1 MAAGNNQIVKSRP
14 EKRLRSSRFLLGSLI
29 ALLMG
34 FPFLEDVARPLF
46 LVLLLDVVFVAGVLA
61 VDAERHYV
69 HRALIIAATQ
79 VGLTVVAMVD
89 REGNASYPFAIAFA
103 LLAATALI
111 LFSTYCVLRY
121 VLRAQTITDDQIYAG
136 ISMYLML
143 GFAFGAVFY
152 LVSIL
157 DPKSFAANVELLAR
171 GDKPDLMYFSF
182 VTLATLGYGDIT
194 PRTNIAR
201 TLSVVEA
208 LAGMLYIAIF
218 MARLVSRHAEGPGSE
233 PAE

>member
-1 MAAGNNQIVKSRP
+1 MVAGNSQITDTLTGTGP
-14 EKRLRSSRFLLGSLI
+14 RSCGFLLVCLV
-29 ALLMG
+29 ALLVG

-46 LVLLLDVVFVAGVLA
+46 LMLPIAAVFVAGVLA
-61 VDAERHYV
+61 VDRERRYLP
-69 HRALIIAATQ
+69 RALIIATIQ
-79 VGLTVVAMVD
+79 VGLTGLSFIN
-89 REGNASYPFAIAFA
+89 REGRISYSIAVA
-103 LLAATALI
+103 LALAATTALI

-121 VLRAQTITDDQIYAG
+121 VLRARTITRDQIYAG
-136 ISMYLML
+136 ICMYLMI

-152 LVSIL
+152 LITIL
-157 DPKSFAANVELLAR
+157 DSNSFAANVELLAR

-218 MARLVSRHAEGPGSE
+218 MARLVSMHSEGSGRE

>member
-1 MAAGNNQIVKSRP
+1 MAGNNEIALSRP
-14 EKRLRSSRFLLGSLI
+14 GKRLRSSRFLLGSLI
-29 ALLMG
+29 ALLVA

-46 LVLLLDVVFVAGVLA
+46 LVMLIAGVFVAAALA
-61 VDAERHYV
+61 VETEQRYV
-69 HRALIIAATQ
+69 RRALIIATIQ
-79 VGLTVVAMVD
+79 VGLTVASLID
-89 REGNASYPFAIAFA
+89 REGNASYPYAVALA
-103 LLAATALI
+103 LLATTALI

-121 VLRAQTITDDQIYAG
+121 VLRARTITHDQIYAG

-218 MARLVSRHAEGPGSE
+218 MARLVSRHAEEPGSE
-233 PAE
+233 SGE